1 MLKGFN
7 LRRCALAVCM
17 TALWLAGCSGSQMST
32 TSFTGMTPVMGITR
46 NALVHGGLFSGKYS
60 GAWTF
65 GANCGAGCIPFV
77 FTGSGKGT
85 FVGKSKE
92 TVDLTCTT
100 SCAGSATIDSDLV
113 PANEAEFVIGPTSVP
128 NRLCL
133 NTTSLKLNYTV
144 SKGLGKFRHAF
155 GSGLL
160 TINCSVGTGSAFPY
174 SDAWSGTLN
183 W

>member
-32 TSFTGMTPVMGITR
+32 TSFTGTTPVMGTTR
-46 NALVHGGLFSGKYS
+46 NPLVHGGLFSGKYS
-60 GAWTF
+60 GGWQAM
-65 GANCGAGCIPFV
+65 ANCGASCASYV

-92 TVDLTCTT
+92 TVDLTCTA

-113 PANEAEFVIGPTSVP
+113 PANEVKVVIAPTSDQG
-128 NRLCL
+128 LCF

-144 SKGLGKFRHAF
+144 SGGLGKFRHAF
-155 GSGLL
+155 GSGTL
-160 TINCSVGTGSAFPY
+160 TINCSIGTTLVNPY